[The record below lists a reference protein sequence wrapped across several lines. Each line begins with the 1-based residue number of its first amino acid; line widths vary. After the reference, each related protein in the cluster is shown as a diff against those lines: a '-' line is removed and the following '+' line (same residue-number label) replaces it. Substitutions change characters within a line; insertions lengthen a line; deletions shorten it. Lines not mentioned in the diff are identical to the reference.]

1 MLASARGVALEM
13 WKAMHKFY
21 QEVMLFRPWYRILAY
36 KLLESF
42 CNRFHLTIFLVKYC
56 FQKKKLVIV
65 IQWVLYI
72 IFSSCSE
79 S

>member
-21 QEVMLFRPWYRILAY
+21 QEVMLFRPRCRILAD

-42 CNRFHLTIFLVKYC
+42 CNQMKITKAHENYFL
-56 FQKKKLVIV
+56 
-65 IQWVLYI
+65 
-72 IFSSCSE
+72 
-79 S
+79 